1 MCAISG
7 SFKKAKLLELYKLN
21 AYRGE
26 MSHSLTSFEYD
37 NKNRLRLG
45 VLFQDNG
52 PLNDEVLNAMH
63 DKEDR
68 FYIAHSQAPTTDTN
82 NIHPAVYGDALL
94 WHNGIIKQKTL
105 SPGTW
110 DTQWLLERI
119 LNYGWSALS
128 RVDGTFA
135 CIMYNNGEL
144 YVFRNEISP
153 LFFDYDFNF
162 SSTKFENSFPVP
174 PNIVHRLVLTNKV
187 FEREAYFET
196 FENPY
201 YIPENA

>member
-1 MCAISG
+1 
-7 SFKKAKLLELYKLN
+7 
-21 AYRGE
+21 
-26 MSHSLTSFEYD
+26 MSHSLTSFEFD
-37 NKNRLRLG
+37 NNRSRMGILRPG
-45 VLFQDNG
+45 VLFQNLG
-52 PLNDEVLNAMH
+52 PLNERVIDVVLEKD
-63 DKEDR
+63 DK
-68 FYIAHSQAPTTDTN
+68 FLIAHSQAPTTETN

-110 DTQWLLERI
+110 DTQWLLEQI

-135 CIMYNNGEL
+135 CIMYNAGEL

-153 LFFDYDFNF
+153 LYYDQDLNF
-162 SSTKFENSFPVP
+162 SSTKFESSSPLP
-174 PNIVHRLVLTNKV
+174 PNIVHRLILNRKT
-187 FEREAYFET
+187 FIAEAYFET

-201 YIPENA
+201 FIPEIT